1 MNFAITFYLF
11 LCLLFFLLVLEGRN
25 RLAADSQ
32 ASHLNCGTN
41 DFTLA
46 FTPKAYAVDIEF
58 QVGKNEYFMLRG
70 KSHAAGRPR
79 ERRLQNAAPHRS
91 SKRGAHFTVSAT
103 PDAELRR

>member
-46 FTPKAYAVDIEF
+46 FTPKA
-58 QVGKNEYFMLRG
+58 
-70 KSHAAGRPR
+70 
-79 ERRLQNAAPHRS
+79 
-91 SKRGAHFTVSAT
+91 
-103 PDAELRR
+103 